1 VLFVTHLLAGY
12 VLGHVLSGERGSGGV
27 RLGDWRHRPAWL
39 GVLGA
44 ALPDLLDKPLAM
56 VGVTELFHSVGHSL
70 AGLAVVGVIG
80 LAWVVVGS
88 GQLRSGQSQ
97 SKQAR
102 SWLVAWLAWAAHLAL
117 DALHMV
123 VNGRPADAVFLLWP
137 AVEHTPQVTL
147 PPGQFAG
154 FYVGTPAF
162 LLEVVCWLGVAVV
175 VVRAESPANKE

>member
-12 VLGHVLSGERGSGGV
+12 VLGHVLSGRRGGV

-70 AGLAVVGVIG
+70 AGLAVVGLIG
-80 LAWVVVGS
+80 LAWLAAG
-88 GQLRSGQSQ
+88 SGQSQ

-147 PPGQFAG
+147 PPGQFAQ
-154 FYVGTPAF
+154 FYVGTPAS
-162 LLEVVCWLGVAVV
+162 LLEVTFWLGVVVV
-175 VVRAESPANKE
+175 VVRAESPANQE